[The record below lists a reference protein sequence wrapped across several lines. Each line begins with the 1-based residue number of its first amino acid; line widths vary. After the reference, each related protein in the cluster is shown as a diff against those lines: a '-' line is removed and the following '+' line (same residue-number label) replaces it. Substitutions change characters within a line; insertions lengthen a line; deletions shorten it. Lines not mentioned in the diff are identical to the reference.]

1 MILNLFA
8 GEIYGRECDGRWN
21 RMIGCR
27 NAVNTLEV
35 FRQVRAALS
44 VIPYSCVDALNVLRV
59 SLRDVA
65 GYKNVC
71 LS

>member
-1 MILNLFA
+1 MSVNA
-8 GEIYGRECDGRWN
+8 MQVEWKD
-21 RMIGCR
+21 RMQKIV
-27 NAVNTLEV
+27 NAQEV

-44 VIPYSCVDALNVLRV
+44 VIPYSCVNATNALRM
-59 SLRDVA
+59 SLRNVT

>member
-1 MILNLFA
+1 MDVNAMA
-8 GEIYGRECDGRWN
+8 GGVEWS
-21 RMIGCR
+21 
-27 NAVNTLEV
+27 NAEKSKCAGGI

-44 VIPYSCVDALNVLRV
+44 VIPYSCVDAINALRM
-59 SLRDVA
+59 SLRNVA

>member
-1 MILNLFA
+1 MQE
-8 GEIYGRECDGRWN
+8 GV
-21 RMIGCR
+21 
-27 NAVNTLEV
+27 NAQGI

-44 VIPYSCVDALNVLRV
+44 VIPYSYVDAINALRMP
-59 SLRDVA
+59 LRNVA